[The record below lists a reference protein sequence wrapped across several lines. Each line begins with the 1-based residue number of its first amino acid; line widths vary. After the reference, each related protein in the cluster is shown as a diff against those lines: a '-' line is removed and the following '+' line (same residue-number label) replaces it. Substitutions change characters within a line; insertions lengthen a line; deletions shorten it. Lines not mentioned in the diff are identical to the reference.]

1 VLRVAVAA
9 VCAVSAAAEKRQS
22 AVGVSIRGLMMDRA
36 SGVVK
41 ERFAVVY
48 APKKK
53 KRLSANCVEVMES
66 EQAARQASS
75 PQRHRHA
82 AVVAGP
88 STSSESQQ
96 LYYLV
101 RWLD

>member
-1 VLRVAVAA
+1 MAAECAVWAA
-9 VCAVSAAAEKRQS
+9 VEKRES
-22 AVGVSIRGLMMDRA
+22 AVGVSIRGLMMDRD

-66 EQAARQASS
+66 EQAVLEASS
-75 PQRHRHA
+75 PQRYRYA

-101 RWLD
+101 RWLN

>member
-1 VLRVAVAA
+1 M
-9 VCAVSAAAEKRQS
+9 
-22 AVGVSIRGLMMDRA
+22 GVSIGGLMMDRS

-41 ERFAVVY
+41 DRFAVVY

-53 KRLSANCVEVMES
+53 KRLSANCVEVMDS
-66 EQAARQASS
+66 EQAARDASDPS
-75 PQRHRHA
+75 RNRYA

-101 RWLD
+101 RWLN

>member
-1 VLRVAVAA
+1 MLD
-9 VCAVSAAAEKRQS
+9 
-22 AVGVSIRGLMMDRA
+22 RG
-36 SGVVK
+36 GVVQ
-41 ERFAVVY
+41 ERYAVVY
-48 APKKK
+48 ARKKK
-53 KRLSANCVEVMES
+53 KRLSANCVEVVDS
-66 EQAARQASS
+66 EQAARAGAD
-75 PQRHRHA
+75 PERHRHA

>member
-1 VLRVAVAA
+1 M
-9 VCAVSAAAEKRQS
+9 
-22 AVGVSIRGLMMDRA
+22 GISIRGLMLDA
-36 SGVVK
+36 EDGVVR

-48 APKKK
+48 APKRK
-53 KRLSANCVEVMES
+53 KRLSGSCVDVMES
-66 EQAARQASS
+66 EQAAR
-75 PQRHRHA
+75 A
-82 AVVAGP
+82 AADPGRNRYAALVAGP

>member
-1 VLRVAVAA
+1 M
-9 VCAVSAAAEKRQS
+9 
-22 AVGVSIRGLMMDRA
+22 GVSIRGLMMDGA
-36 SGVVK
+36 EAVVK

-48 APKKK
+48 SPKRK
-53 KRLSANCVEVMES
+53 KRLPASCVQVMES
-66 EQAARQASS
+66 ERAARDAAS
-75 PQRHRHA
+75 PERHRNA

>member
-1 VLRVAVAA
+1 
-9 VCAVSAAAEKRQS
+9 
-22 AVGVSIRGLMMDRA
+22 MDRA
-36 SGVVK
+36 GEVVK

-53 KRLSANCVEVMES
+53 KRLSANCVEVMAS
-66 EQAARQASS
+66 EQEARDASA
-75 PQRHRHA
+75 PERHRHA

-101 RWLD
+101 RWIN

>member
-1 VLRVAVAA
+1 
-9 VCAVSAAAEKRQS
+9 
-22 AVGVSIRGLMMDRA
+22 MMDKA

-41 ERFAVVY
+41 DRYAVVY

-53 KRLSANCVEVMES
+53 KRLSANCVELMDS
-66 EQAARQASS
+66 EQAARAAAD
-75 PQRHRHA
+75 PARHRHA

>member
-1 VLRVAVAA
+1 MM
-9 VCAVSAAAEKRQS
+9 
-22 AVGVSIRGLMMDRA
+22 GVSIQGLMMDRK
-36 SGVVK
+36 GVVQ

-53 KRLSANCVEVMES
+53 KRLSANCVDVVDS
-66 EQAARQASS
+66 EEAARAAAD
-75 PQRHRHA
+75 PDKHRHA
-82 AVVAGP
+82 AIVAGP

>member
-1 VLRVAVAA
+1 
-9 VCAVSAAAEKRQS
+9 
-22 AVGVSIRGLMMDRA
+22 MDRG
-36 SGVVK
+36 GVVQ
-41 ERFAVVY
+41 ECFVVAY

-53 KRLSANCVEVMES
+53 KRLSANCVDLMES
-66 EQAARQASS
+66 EQAAVEASD
-75 PQRHRHA
+75 PERHRHA

-101 RWLD
+101 RWLN

>member
-1 VLRVAVAA
+1 M
-9 VCAVSAAAEKRQS
+9 
-22 AVGVSIRGLMMDRA
+22 GVSIRGLLMDRA
-36 SGVVK
+36 GTVVRD
-41 ERFAVVY
+41 RFAVVY

-53 KRLSANCVEVMES
+53 KRLSANCVQVMES
-66 EQAARQASS
+66 ERAAREAAN
-75 PQRHRHA
+75 PERHRYA

>member
-1 VLRVAVAA
+1 
-9 VCAVSAAAEKRQS
+9 
-22 AVGVSIRGLMMDRA
+22 MDRK
-36 SGVVK
+36 GVVQ

-53 KRLSANCVEVMES
+53 KRLSANCVDVMET
-66 EQAARQASS
+66 EEAAHAAAD
-75 PQRHRHA
+75 PEKHRHA

>member
-1 VLRVAVAA
+1 M
-9 VCAVSAAAEKRQS
+9 
-22 AVGVSIRGLMMDRA
+22 GVSIRGLMMDRA

-53 KRLSANCVEVMES
+53 KRLSANCVEVMDS

-101 RWLD
+101 RWLERAHDSLPRPVLIYCSWRCCQLR

>member
-1 VLRVAVAA
+1 
-9 VCAVSAAAEKRQS
+9 
-22 AVGVSIRGLMMDRA
+22 VGVSIRGLMMDRA
-36 SGVVK
+36 GGVVQ

-66 EQAARQASS
+66 EQAARDASS

-101 RWLD
+101 RWLDNDGEL

>member
-1 VLRVAVAA
+1 M
-9 VCAVSAAAEKRQS
+9 
-22 AVGVSIRGLMMDRA
+22 GVSIRGLMMDRA
-36 SGVVK
+36 GEVVK

-53 KRLSANCVEVMES
+53 KRLSANCVQVMES
-66 EQAARQASS
+66 EQAARAAAEPSR
-75 PQRHRHA
+75 PRHA

-88 STSSESQQ
+88 STSSDSQQ

>member
-1 VLRVAVAA
+1 M
-9 VCAVSAAAEKRQS
+9 
-22 AVGVSIRGLMMDRA
+22 GVSIYGLMGDRA
-36 SGVVK
+36 GTVVR
-41 ERFAVVY
+41 ECFAVVY

-53 KRLSANCVEVMES
+53 KRLSANCVDVKDS
-66 EQAARQASS
+66 EADARAAAD
-75 PQRHRHA
+75 PDHHRHA

-96 LYYLV
+96 LYYLI

>member
-1 VLRVAVAA
+1 M
-9 VCAVSAAAEKRQS
+9 
-22 AVGVSIRGLMMDRA
+22 GVSIRGLMMDRG
-36 SGVVK
+36 GVVQ

-53 KRLSANCVEVMES
+53 KRLSANCVDVVES
-66 EQAARQASS
+66 EQAALEASN
-75 PQRHRHA
+75 PQSHRHA

-101 RWLD
+101 RWLN

>member
-1 VLRVAVAA
+1 M
-9 VCAVSAAAEKRQS
+9 
-22 AVGVSIRGLMMDRA
+22 GVSIRGLMMDRA

-66 EQAARQASS
+66 EQAVLEASS
-75 PQRHRHA
+75 PQRYRYA

-101 RWLD
+101 RWLN

>member
-1 VLRVAVAA
+1 VAVVVACAVWAA
-9 VCAVSAAAEKRQS
+9 VEKRRS
-22 AVGVSIRGLMMDRA
+22 AVGVSIRGLMMDPA
-36 SGVVK
+36 GGVVK

-48 APKKK
+48 APKKR
-53 KRLSANCVEVMES
+53 KRLSANCVEVMPS
-66 EQAARQASS
+66 EQAAREASS

>member
-1 VLRVAVAA
+1 
-9 VCAVSAAAEKRQS
+9 
-22 AVGVSIRGLMMDRA
+22 VGVSIRGLMMDRA

-66 EQAARQASS
+66 EQAALEESN
-75 PQRHRHA
+75 PQRYRYA

-101 RWLD
+101 RWLN

>member
-1 VLRVAVAA
+1 M
-9 VCAVSAAAEKRQS
+9 
-22 AVGVSIRGLMMDRA
+22 GVSIRGLMLDRD
-36 SGVVK
+36 GVVQ

-53 KRLSANCVEVMES
+53 KRLSANCVDVMES
-66 EQAARQASS
+66 EQAAVEASS
-75 PQRHRHA
+75 PERYRYA

-101 RWLD
+101 RWLN